1 MKPDIEPLLTE
12 PPSAARAPAGS
23 HLVDAGLRRGV
34 LPTAELMAQAIA
46 NIAPSAVV
54 AFIPAAIYT
63 TATNGTWL
71 SFLFATIVILAVGYC
86 VAQFAKRRATAG
98 SLYSYASYGLGPL
111 GAYITGVTLVIGCF
125 GIAAGSLSGCV
136 SYFILLL
143 DQIGISLSG
152 LGAQIV
158 LVILIGSLATLLTI
172 RGIRISART
181 ALVLELVSI
190 TIITFV
196 LIFALL
202 KHPGGVFD
210 KQQITFD
217 GVAGGGIATGMVLAI
232 LGFVGFSSAD
242 ALGREARDPFKAIP
256 RAIMFSALGVG
267 LLYVFAS
274 YAQVTL
280 LGEKLDG
287 NFAPMDQ
294 IAVNAGMPSWFK
306 PILTFGITASF
317 FAVVVAPIN
326 VIGRIVYVMGKEGV
340 APDALGRTH
349 GEHLTPHRA
358 ILVVAPLVLLVDI
371 VLYVA
376 GASMD
381 EVLVWVDTFGTY
393 GYMIAY
399 AVLAIATPV
408 FLKGI
413 GARSSLVTLAATVAV
428 LAMAYVFYKNVYP
441 VPEFPLNVIPYVF
454 LAVVA
459 GALLWYAHLKR
470 NRPHAVAA
478 IGTLETDVLDNI

>member
-1 MKPDIEPLLTE
+1 MSAVS
-12 PPSAARAPAGS
+12 PPKTPSLETASGLPR
-23 HLVDAGLRRGV
+23 DAGLRRGV
-34 LPTAELMAQAIA
+34 MPTAELMAQAIA

-54 AFIPAAIYT
+54 AFIPATIYT

-86 VAQFAKRRATAG
+86 VSQFAKRRASAG
-98 SLYSYASYGLGPL
+98 SLYTYAAHGLGPF
-111 GAYITGVTLVIGCF
+111 GAYITGVTLIIGCF

-136 SYFILLL
+136 SYTMLLL
-143 DQIGISLSG
+143 DQLGVTISG

-158 LVILIGSLATLLTI
+158 LVILLGALATTLTI
-172 RGIRISART
+172 RGIRVSART

-196 LIFALL
+196 LIYALTQ
-202 KHPGGVFD
+202 HSGPVFD
-210 KQQITFD
+210 KSQFTLKGIS
-217 GVAGGGIATGMVLAI
+217 GGGIATGMVLAI

-242 ALGREARDPFKAIP
+242 ALGREARNPFKAIP
-256 RAIMFSALGVG
+256 RAIMFSALAVGV
-267 LLYVFAS
+267 LYVFAS
-274 YAQVTL
+274 YSQVVL
-280 LGEKLDG
+280 LGKELDG

-294 IAVNAGMPSWFK
+294 IAANAGMPNWFK

-340 APDALGRTH
+340 VPGALGRTH
-349 GEHLTPHRA
+349 DDHLTPHRA
-358 ILVVAPLVLLVDI
+358 ILAIAPLVLLLDI
-371 VLYVA
+371 VLYLV

-399 AVLAIATPV
+399 AVLAIATPI
-408 FLKGI
+408 FLRRI
-413 GARSSLVTLAATVAV
+413 GVSNTLVIVAATVAV
-428 LAMAYVFYKNVYP
+428 VAMAYVFYKNVYP
-441 VPEFPLNVIPYVF
+441 VPEFPLNIIPYVF
-454 LAVVA
+454 FAVVA
-459 GALLWYAHLKR
+459 GAVGWYMHLKR
-470 NRPHAVAA
+470 NRPETVRA
-478 IGTLETDVLDNI
+478 IGSLETDVLDNI